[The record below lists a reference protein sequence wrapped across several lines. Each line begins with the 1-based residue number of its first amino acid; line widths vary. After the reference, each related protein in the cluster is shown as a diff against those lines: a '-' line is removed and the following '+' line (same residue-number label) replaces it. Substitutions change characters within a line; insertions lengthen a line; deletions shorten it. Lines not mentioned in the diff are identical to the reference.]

1 MRIFLTGGSGFIG
14 RNLRETLGPKHD
26 LFAPSHRELDVTDAP
41 AVDRLFA
48 ERRFDAI
55 LHCAVEGGD
64 RVLES
69 TLRGYWNLARHAGDV
84 GRLFYFGSG
93 AEYGKQRDLVKVREE
108 EIGRVVPGDA
118 YGLAKVLCNEDARRR
133 SRVTN
138 LRLFGVYGPHEG
150 YLSRFISN
158 SIVKTLLG
166 QDIVVRQ
173 DVVFDYLYV
182 GDLVAIVE
190 QFLER
195 DPGLT
200 DVNVTPTTSISLT
213 QILTFIASLSPRQ
226 VPVAFE
232 NEGLNFQYTGHNGR
246 LLDVVLNFRFTP
258 YDEGIQRLYEFYV
271 LRRETLDRDAVA
283 RDDYFVRT
291 RPRTAGAAHGRIG
304 GR

>member
-1 MRIFLTGGSGFIG
+1 MRILLTGGSGFIG
-14 RNLRETLGPKHD
+14 RNLLETFGTKHD

-41 AVDRLFA
+41 AVDRLFR
-48 ERRFDAI
+48 ERRFDAV

-69 TLRGYWNLARHAGDV
+69 TLRGYWNLARHAGEVD
-84 GRLFYFGSG
+84 RLFYFGSG

-118 YGLAKVLCNEDARRR
+118 YGLAKFLCNEDARSR

-150 YLSRFISN
+150 YLFRFISN

-190 QFLER
+190 RFLER
-195 DPGLT
+195 DPGFT
-200 DVNVTPTTSISLT
+200 DVNATPTESISLT
-213 QILTFIASLSPRQ
+213 RILAVIASVSSRQ
-226 VPVAFE
+226 VPVTFE
-232 NEGLNFQYTGHNGR
+232 NEGLNFQYTGHNGS
-246 LLDVVLNFRFTP
+246 LLGAVPNFEFTP
-258 YDEGIQRLYEFYV
+258 CEEGIRRLYEFYA

-291 RPRTAGAAHGRIG
+291 RPRTASARTD
-304 GR
+304 